1 MSRFSILSSHL
12 PFFKAWG
19 IYRQLKGK
27 KEVTASLPGY
37 AHPVYFRN
45 NPYDFATFC
54 EVSLEE
60 AYRNE
65 LDAAN
70 FIIDGGGNIGLTAA
84 YFGKCYPQA
93 LIASVEPDSGNF
105 AMLQKNTAANPL
117 VKPLHGGVWN
127 KTAHLQVVDKGAG
140 NNAFTVA
147 EIESPT
153 ANSIQAYAIA
163 DIMAMH
169 QQTTVDIVKLD
180 IEGAEKQVF
189 ANGYET
195 WLPHTRLLIVELHDR
210 MQPGCSK
217 AVFSAICQYDFSLE
231 LRGENL
237 FFYNNKLI

>member
-12 PFFKAWG
+12 PFFTTWS

-27 KEVTASLPGY
+27 KEVTARLPGY
-37 AHPVYFRN
+37 THSIHFRN

-65 LDAAN
+65 LATAS
-70 FIIDGGGNIGLTAA
+70 FIVDGGGNIGLTAA
-84 YFGKCYPQA
+84 YFAMLYPGA
-93 LIASVEPDSGNF
+93 TIVSVEPDSGNF
-105 AMLQKNTAANPL
+105 DILKKNTATLAHVHPL
-117 VKPLHGGVWN
+117 QGGVWN
-127 KTAHLQVVDKGAG
+127 KTAHLRVVDGGIG
-140 NNAFTVA
+140 NNAFTVTEVDA
-147 EIESPT
+147 PG
-153 ANSIQAYAIA
+153 NDSISAYSIT

-169 QQTTVDIVKLD
+169 GCTKIDIVKLD

-189 ANGYET
+189 ANGYQD

-210 MQPGCSK
+210 MVPGCSK
-217 AVFSAICQYDFSLE
+217 SFFSAVCQYNFRME

-237 FFYNNKLI
+237 FFYNERF